1 MNDAEFKKLQATFPW
16 TERVIPS
23 GLGGL
28 VQVLDR
34 NGEEVSLF
42 AMTAFL
48 SFITRKL
55 QPKEKSDD
63 QPENA

>member
-1 MNDAEFKKLQATFPW
+1 MTDAEFKKLQGTFPW

-23 GLGGL
+23 GMGGL

-34 NGEEVSLF
+34 NGEEVPLF

-48 SFITRKL
+48 AFITRKL
-55 QPKEKSDD
+55 EPKEKPNEQATS
-63 QPENA
+63 A